1 MVYIFTEIEKF
12 SESMIEEF
20 LKILPE
26 ERKIKAQR
34 YRFFA
39 DKRLCVLAYLLLLY
53 SLNCKSVKLSYGEYG
68 NLKLKVRILI

>member
-39 DKRLCVLAYLLLLY
+39 DKRLWHICFCY
-53 SLNCKSVKLSYGEYG
+53 
-68 NLKLKVRILI
+68 IL